1 MIALLPASGFLKKC
15 GFPALAV
22 LALALGGCKNLSDV
36 TGSIGNLGASR
47 TLPASQEGLR
57 AYSESWGKRFE
68 ANPADKDAAITYAR
82 ALKALTLYH
91 QASAVLQTAVLRHP
105 DDKEL
110 LAAYGK
116 ALVDEGRLAE
126 AEPVLANASTP
137 ERPNWSVMST
147 QGQVAD
153 QLGDHPRAQAFYTE
167 ALKIEPGE
175 PRVLSNLGLSYALAK
190 DLPRAESTLRTAAA
204 DPRADQRVRENFALV
219 LALQGKFAEAED
231 IFRRDGPADQAKSNV
246 TAIRS
251 MIAQS
256 NTWRDIQK
264 LDAGKKPDGK
274 KG

>member
-1 MIALLPASGFLKKC
+1 MPAQFTAQGLLKKC
-15 GFPALAV
+15 GFPALVA
-22 LALALGGCKNLSDV
+22 LALALGGCKNLADV
-36 TGSIGNLGASR
+36 TGSIGNLGASK
-47 TLPASQEGLR
+47 TLPASQAGLR
-57 AYSESWGKRFE
+57 AYSESWGQKFE
-68 ANPADKDAAITYAR
+68 ANPADKDAALTYAR
-82 ALKALTLYH
+82 ALKALTQYH
-91 QASAVLQTAVLRHP
+91 QAAAVLQTAVLRHSG
-105 DDKEL
+105 DKEL

-116 ALVDEGRLAE
+116 ALVDDGRLAE

-153 QLGDHPRAQAFYTE
+153 QLGDHARARGFYEE

-190 DLPRAESTLRTAAA
+190 DLPRAETTLRTASA

-256 NTWRDIQK
+256 NTWREIQK
-264 LDAGKKPDGK
+264 LDAGTKGGGK